1 MAAVQDQ
8 GREHHRRFYHG
19 PRGIEKA
26 GSVAPVRDKT
36 AETYLDER
44 RITPGEGACLLH
56 GSAEAPPIR
65 HCIRLRSILTAERG
79 RRDHS
84 DQNQRTKIG
93 DEVELTEREE
103 PGQNQIRLWR
113 PRSWMR
119 FGHTSSA
126 YSTRCRASASPR
138 CQLVRGTVEVWRQL
152 EARFQEQHAT
162 RPAASKSRQTS
173 SARRP
178 AWNWGRHRRSPS
190 E

>member
-8 GREHHRRFYHG
+8 ESEHHRGFDHG
-19 PRGIEKA
+19 SRGIEEA
-26 GSVAPVRDKT
+26 GSVALVWDKA
-36 AETYLDER
+36 AEAYLGER
-44 RITPGEGACLLH
+44 RMTHGEGACLLH
-56 GSAEAPPIR
+56 DSAEAPPIG
-65 HCIRLRSILTAERG
+65 HCIRLESILTTRRG

-113 PRSWMR
+113 PWSWMR
-119 FGHTSSA
+119 FGHTSSS

-152 EARFQEQHAT
+152 EARLQDSMPQGQNNGPLALT
-162 RPAASKSRQTS
+162 RTAYS
-173 SARRP
+173 S
-178 AWNWGRHRRSPS
+178 G
-190 E
+190 